1 MRYVGIDIAS
11 QSHVVAVVDEAGSVL
26 VRPTVFGEMAS
37 GYEKLFEILGDPSDC
52 LVAMEATGHHWKNL
66 FVALCTRQFKAALLN
81 PVRTRRFAEEDLQR
95 TKTDAIDALGIAR
108 FAAQKRPTPTQ
119 LSDEVTEELREMIH
133 LRDRLTQDF
142 GDRVRQL
149 HRLVDLGFPEFKRYV
164 KDLGSRLAISILE
177 QYPTARAYERVT
189 VRRLASL
196 CYDGRHFVGEE
207 LAKNLVDAAKV
218 SVGAHHGEVYR
229 TQVQYLS
236 EDLNTLRQ
244 RLKRHDENIEAKLA
258 EHKVGSI
265 LTTIDGIGPTSAA
278 RLASV
283 LGQPIR
289 FQRSAALTAYV
300 GAVPALR
307 LSGKSKTLR
316 GPLTHIGSVP
326 LRTALWMPTLTAVRR
341 NPWLRAYY
349 LRLIANGKPRKV
361 ALMASMR
368 KLLTAVFSV
377 AKSGRPFT
385 PHLPEGTTA

>member
-1 MRYVGIDIAS
+1 M
-11 QSHVVAVVDEAGSVL
+11 
-26 VRPTVFGEMAS
+26 
-37 GYEKLFEILGDPSDC
+37 
-52 LVAMEATGHHWKNL
+52 
-66 FVALCTRQFKAALLN
+66 
-81 PVRTRRFAEEDLQR
+81 
-95 TKTDAIDALGIAR
+95 
-108 FAAQKRPTPTQ
+108 
-119 LSDEVTEELREMIH
+119 
-133 LRDRLTQDF
+133 
-142 GDRVRQL
+142 RQL

-289 FQRSAALTAYV
+289 FQRSAALTRV
-300 GAVPALR
+300 RWCGSRPA
-307 LSGKSKTLR
+307 
-316 GPLTHIGSVP
+316 
-326 LRTALWMPTLTAVRR
+326 AVRQVQDSSW
-341 NPWLRAYY
+341 PD
-349 LRLIANGKPRKV
+349 
-361 ALMASMR
+361 S
-368 KLLTAVFSV
+368 LTSAPYRY
-377 AKSGRPFT
+377 ARHCGCRR
-385 PHLPEGTTA
+385 